1 MEEKQV
7 RKSYMKE
14 FLESDQSEKVVKEGM
29 EYYLERIIAAIN
41 ATPAADT
48 PFIAASLS
56 FIAEY
61 LKKNMLPHEKAM
73 YSFIKSTTGCDI
85 ETLQVKIDED

>member
-29 EYYLERIIAAIN
+29 EYYSERIIAAIN

-48 PFIAASLS
+48 PFIAAS
-56 FIAEY
+56 
-61 LKKNMLPHEKAM
+61 
-73 YSFIKSTTGCDI
+73 
-85 ETLQVKIDED
+85 